1 MLAAGLFK
9 GDEQRGEM
17 PLKNGLQ
24 ERALV
29 GEVLVECH
37 DRDPGAGGERVVVSC
52 SLPTCSKS

>member
-9 GDEQRGEM
+9 GGEQRGEM

-29 GEVLVECH
+29 GEVLVECC
-37 DRDPGAGGERVVVSC
+37 DRDPGAGG
-52 SLPTCSKS
+52 